1 MSASFRD
8 FATELGGRIAQARA
22 QRFEER
28 MRLQLRISCPW
39 QVCSWMQLAVCAGA
53 SGEAFVTSAQPS
65 FGISRQETPKEAW
78 ITLYIL
84 ESLQVAHASGIHKE
98 A

>member
-53 SGEAFVTSAQPS
+53 SGEAFVSSAQPS
-65 FGISRQETPKEAW
+65 FGDLSTRDPEGGLDYA
-78 ITLYIL
+78 LH
-84 ESLQVAHASGIHKE
+84 S
-98 A
+98 